1 MNYGVGMVY
10 PITIYFFVKFSG
22 EFMTNFIQEL
32 YPFVQ
37 QLPVYLI
44 VITIVFVVFPSI
56 VTIYLR
62 WALHKNLVFLEG
74 RVRRLINRGERGN
87 QPEILN
93 ELEKRFRE
101 ASSNLDQ
108 VNTAALIDQVY
119 SQQKIGLFS
128 YEQIDYF
135 CRTLPNLLLAFGLL
149 GTFLGITINLSS
161 LSQTISQTDV
171 NEVSSLVQEIQQ
183 PLKGMGIAFTTSLI
197 GILFS
202 AVLTGFNLFNNTTV
216 AKYKLISAIE
226 DYLDNIYLP
235 NVQGKSRLDKAVN
248 RLVDEFKDFLGRF
261 GTTVRDAVE
270 SSLGEKIQEIVDVN
284 KQANDLAR
292 RVYNG
297 FQESAGTI
305 ASSATELKYA
315 VSTFETAVAAM
326 IANAEKYQQVA
337 QLFENSQFPEKLSQ
351 ATGKLADIQNKFSQ
365 SAFSLANTAE
375 SIEMA
380 VIEVR
385 SSSHNIVSLAEE
397 ISQINQSSIQVL
409 KLHESSQESLG
420 KIIPQLQDGAQ
431 SFHVAVK
438 QLDKLKK
445 RIADKPDGWSAV
457 QVELSQLVE
466 TLKNYTQQ
474 VNLGIE
480 SLGDRFA
487 DSIGE
492 HTENNNF
499 HLLAIEENL
508 QQCINSLVNTNSEN
522 RWLTQLNEKQEDSH
536 RSSKSNVTDLLNG
549 MTK

>member
-1 MNYGVGMVY
+1 MNIAIAKLLVLFPPYLVIITVFLVIL
-10 PITIYFFVKFSG
+10 PSVVTIYFR
-22 EFMTNFIQEL
+22 L
-32 YPFVQ
+32 
-37 QLPVYLI
+37 
-44 VITIVFVVFPSI
+44 
-56 VTIYLR
+56 
-62 WALHKNLVFLEG
+62 ALHRHLVFLEK

-87 QPEILN
+87 QPEIIQ
-93 ELEKRFRE
+93 ELERRFRE
-101 ASSNLDQ
+101 ANRNLEQ

-119 SQQKIGLFS
+119 SNEKILFFS
-128 YEQIDYF
+128 CEQIDYF
-135 CRTLPNLLLAFGLL
+135 CRNLPNLLIAFGLL
-149 GTFLGITINLSS
+149 GTFLGITVNLTS
-161 LSQTISQTDV
+161 LSQAIAQNNTNDI
-171 NEVSSLVQEIQQ
+171 NSLVGELQE
-183 PLKGMGIAFTTSLI
+183 PLKGMGIAFTTSLT
-197 GILFS
+197 GIFCS
-202 AVLTGFNLFNNTTV
+202 ALLTVVNLIKNTNV

-226 DYLDNIYLP
+226 DYLDNIYPL
-235 NVQGKSRLDKAVN
+235 NLQRSNRLDEAVE
-248 RLVDEFKDFLGRF
+248 RLVFEFKDFLGRF

-337 QLFENSQFPEKLSQ
+337 QLFEKSQFPEKLSQ

-375 SIEMA
+375 SIEMV

-385 SSSHNIVSLAEE
+385 SSSHKIVSLAEE
-397 ISQINQSSIQVL
+397 ISQINQNSIQVL
-409 KLHESSQESLG
+409 KLHESSQKSLIQ
-420 KIIPQLQDGAQ
+420 IIPQLQEGGQ

-438 QLDKLKK
+438 QLDKLQK
-445 RIADKPDGWSAV
+445 RIAEKPDSWSDV
-457 QVELSQLVE
+457 QVELTQLMKN
-466 TLKNYTQQ
+466 LKNHTEL

-480 SLGDRFA
+480 RLGDRFA
-487 DSIGE
+487 DSISKQ
-492 HTENNNF
+492 TENNNF

-522 RWLTQLNEKQEDSH
+522 RWLTQLNEKQEDTN
-536 RSSKSNVTDLLNG
+536 KASNSELKLANQVNQDDWHNWWNNKT
-549 MTK
+549 